1 VDKEVLVKKPEGFV
15 RMGDFATVE
24 ITSADH
30 YDLYGKL
37 V

>member
-1 VDKEVLVKKPEGFV
+1 LVLKSDGFI
-15 RMGDFATVE
+15 RLGDFANVV